1 MTAIITS
8 EYRKLWTVRW
18 PRVLL
23 IVQVGLFCAGSIGMM
38 VAKHRDPVDIQ
49 LVMSFVGVTSLFSY
63 ILGVMAVAG
72 EYRDGTIAATFLDA
86 PRRARVIVAKLVAY
100 MSVAFAFAV
109 LTSAVALCLAGVWA
123 ALRNAPVDLASA
135 VVWQTLAGAVL
146 WYVLFAGIGVA
157 IGALLPNLAWAL
169 ALGLVW
175 IGIAEGIAANVLGSD
190 VARWLPVAA
199 GEGLEKAPGLKL
211 LPPVEAALVLV
222 LYAVVLAAV
231 ATAATVRRDV
241 G

>member
-1 MTAIITS
+1 MAAITS

-23 IVQVGLFCAGSIGMM
+23 AVQLGLFCAGSIGMM
-38 VAKHRDPVDIQ
+38 ANRQRDPVDIQ
-49 LVMSFVGVTSLFSY
+49 LVMSFVGVTSLLAY

-86 PRRARVIVAKLVAY
+86 PHRSRVLIAKFIAY
-100 MSVAFAFAV
+100 MSVAFVFVV
-109 LTSAVALCLAGVWA
+109 LTSAIALYLAAVWA
-123 ALRNAPVDLASA
+123 DLRNVPVDLASGT
-135 VVWQTLAGAVL
+135 VWQTLAGAVL

-157 IGALLPNLAWAL
+157 VGAMLPNLTWAV
-169 ALGLVW
+169 ALGLAW

-190 VARWLPVAA
+190 LARWLPVAA
-199 GEGLEKAPGLKL
+199 GEGLEQARGTNL
-211 LPPVEAALVLV
+211 LPPVEAALVLGLYTV
-222 LYAVVLAAV
+222 LVAV
-231 ATAATVRRDV
+231 AGIAAAARRDV